1 MARSGENPAP
11 DARQSPVTGQGSPS
25 PVKPKRSP
33 VIARLRRA
41 GALLHRRWLLAAG
54 VDLARVTPRGR
65 AASGRPSGVL
75 VLQSGD
81 NASVD
86 YFIRP
91 RLESPD
97 NTLPWSIVDLDA
109 RPEDVAILAQAG
121 LLVIVCR
128 YISAPWLRA
137 LERSGDRL
145 NGVVLFID
153 DDLPAMV
160 RDRSI
165 PSAARGRILRDHVR
179 HAERLGAVASAVWV
193 TSRVLGATLPVPPQR
208 VMEPLPTEVPQPP
221 TQTPPTL
228 VVYHGGPTHGREQ
241 AFVVQIAGAL
251 SSRRPDIRFEISGG
265 ADLRRRTSRL
275 DQVEVLPVA
284 PWRTYRATQSERQ
297 AAIMLAPLFD
307 TAVNR
312 ARAPVKFFDAARL
325 GAVGLYAAGPV
336 YDEFVREGVDGRLLP
351 MRVEAWVEAIE
362 ALIDA
367 PEDRATMAF
376 AAHARVRDAFANR
389 PPLFPDAAA

>member
-1 MARSGENPAP
+1 M
-11 DARQSPVTGQGSPS
+11 V
-25 PVKPKRSP
+25 
-33 VIARLRRA
+33 ARLRRA
-41 GALLHRRWLLAAG
+41 GALVHRRWLLAAG
-54 VDLARVTPRGR
+54 GGVACVTPRGR
-65 AASGRPSGVL
+65 AASGLPSGVL

-91 RLESPD
+91 RLEAPD
-97 NTLPWSIVDLDA
+97 NNIPWSIVDLDA
-109 RPEDVAILAQAG
+109 RPQDVAILAGDG

-128 YISAPWLRA
+128 YITGSWLQA
-137 LERSGDRL
+137 LERNRDRL

-160 RDRSI
+160 RDRSV
-165 PSAARGRILRDHVR
+165 PPATRGRILRDHGR
-179 HAERLGAVASAVWV
+179 HADRLGAIASAVWV
-193 TSRVLGATLPVPPQR
+193 TSRALAEIQPAPPGRVL
-208 VMEPLPTEVPQPP
+208 EPLPTEAPAAPRQAAS
-221 TQTPPTL
+221 TL
-228 VVYHGGPTHGREQ
+228 VVYHGGPTHAREQ
-241 AFVVQIAGAL
+241 AFVVEIAAAL
-251 SSRRPDIRFEISGG
+251 TSRRPDIRFEISGG
-265 ADLRRRTSRL
+265 TGLRRRTSGL
-275 DQVEVLPVA
+275 DQVEVVPVA

-336 YDEFVREGVDGRLLP
+336 YDDHVRDGVDGRLLP
-351 MRVEAWVEAIE
+351 MKVEAWVEAIE

-367 PEDRATMAF
+367 PDLRLTMAM
-376 AAHARVRDAFANR
+376 AAHARVVDAFANR
-389 PPLFPDAAA
+389 RPLFQQDATG